1 MKISLLAIQK
11 TTGQHYPAL
20 VDDYIK
26 RLQRYTAFQYV
37 EIPVA
42 IGNKMDAAEVKE
54 REGLQLLKHVKN
66 TDQLWLLDEKGMRF
80 SSSGL
85 AKFITSKQ
93 EENCKHLVFA
103 IGGPYGFSQEVYL
116 RSKGNI
122 SMSDMT
128 FTHQMIRLFFTEQ
141 LYRAFTI
148 INNEPYHHE

>member
-1 MKISLLAIQK
+1 
-11 TTGQHYPAL
+11 
-20 VDDYIK
+20 
-26 RLQRYTAFQYV
+26 
-37 EIPVA
+37 
-42 IGNKMDAAEVKE
+42 
-54 REGLQLLKHVKN
+54 
-66 TDQLWLLDEKGMRF
+66 
-80 SSSGL
+80 L